1 MNRHLIWNFC
11 PICPTSPSLTSC
23 LTWKWNKWYCLSYV
37 STTPWPNFS
46 TLYIYYYN
54 KTPIEPVLVTFE
66 SWLYF
71 PKKLSPNFNPL
82 GIFLLRVFLL
92 VIFPWGL
99 SLSVFSLW
107 VFSLGISLG
116 ISLEIFPLG
125 FALRGFSWIFSL
137 PDGAWSFRCQF
148 VIHARGLLYGP
159 NSFGL

>member
-23 LTWKWNKWYCLSYV
+23 LTWKWNKGYCFI
-37 STTPWPNFS
+37 STIPWPNFS
-46 TLYIYYYN
+46 ALYIYYYN
-54 KTPIEPVLVTFE
+54 KTPIEPVLITWIE

-107 VFSLGISLG
+107 VFSLGVSLEIFHWDFNLG

-125 FALRGFSWIFSL
+125 FSYRVCTQGFPLDF
-137 PDGAWSFRCQF
+137 
-148 VIHARGLLYGP
+148 
-159 NSFGL
+159 